1 MFFRYPYSLTQN
13 GLMLDML
20 VVNTGFE
27 CKSVNNLA
35 TGVDSYIELNIA
47 GVSTSYSATL
57 SLKRLK

>member
-20 VVNTGFE
+20 VVNPGFE
-27 CKSVNNLA
+27 CKFVNNLA